1 MKSVPKLIRRFVGIM
16 LLSSVLLIILNFTL
30 LVIYTLHQSPNGS
43 PWTTAQEVADN
54 LLQDSNGYILT
65 EETANELQNTNVW
78 ALFIDN
84 ATMKVVWQ
92 TDNLPETIPM
102 SYTVSDIASL
112 TRGYIDGYPTFTG
125 EAENGLVVLGYPKDS
140 FWKHMWPSWDYN
152 LIANLPKTVLSILA
166 INIALIFIIYVI
178 ANSKLL
184 KSVKPIVSGIQ
195 ALSTN
200 EEVHIREKGLLSELA
215 ININKTSDILQT
227 QSRQL
232 RKRETARANWI
243 AGVSH
248 DIRTPLSM
256 VMGYAGQLESDE
268 RLSEDDRKKATVIV
282 KQSERMRNLIND
294 LNLASKLEYNM
305 QPINPE
311 RQNLIAVVRQ
321 VVVDF
326 INMNIDEKFT
336 IEWETNETLTSCPV
350 CIDKDLIKRAVS
362 NLIQNSMNHNEQ
374 GCHIFIRVMAEDN
387 VYTVVVADDGIGAT
401 NEQIEKLNHSPH
413 YMVCDENTSEQRHG
427 LGLLIVKQIIFTHKG
442 KMQIRHSEYGG
453 FEVDLSLPM
462 TM

>member
-16 LLSSVLLIILNFTL
+16 FLSSMLLIILNFAL
-30 LVIYTLHQSPNGS
+30 LCIYTLNQTPNGS
-43 PWTTAQEVADN
+43 PWITAQEVADDLSKN
-54 LLQDSNGYILT
+54 ENGYVLSENMALEI
-65 EETANELQNTNVW
+65 QNTNVW
-78 ALFIDN
+78 AIFIDN
-84 ATMKVVWQ
+84 RTMKVVWQ
-92 TDNLPETIPM
+92 TDNLPETVPM

-152 LIANLPKTVLSILA
+152 LIANLPKTVLSVFA

-215 ININKTSDILQT
+215 VNINKTSDILQT

-256 VMGYAGQLESDE
+256 VMGYAGQLESDMQ
-268 RLSEDDRKKATVIV
+268 LSEDNRKKATVIV
-282 KQSERMRNLIND
+282 RQSKRMRNLIND

-305 QPINPE
+305 QPINPKK
-311 RQNLIAVVRQ
+311 QNLIAVIRQ

-326 INMNIDEKFT
+326 INMNIDEKYT
-336 IEWETNETLTSCPV
+336 IEWETDETLTSCPV

-362 NLIQNSMNHNEQ
+362 NLIQNSINHNEQ
-374 GCHIFIRVMAEDN
+374 GCHIFVRVIFEDN
-387 VYTVVVADDGIGAT
+387 VCTVVVADDGIGAT
-401 NEQIEKLNHSPH
+401 DEQIEKLNNTPH
-413 YMVCDENTSEQRHG
+413 YMVCDEKTTEQRHG
-427 LGLLIVKQIIFTHKG
+427 LGLLIVKQIIFAHNG
-442 KMQIRHSEYGG
+442 KMLIRHSEYDG
-453 FEVDLSLPM
+453 FEVDLSLPTAM
-462 TM
+462 